1 MNNRELINF
10 RIPRGMRHELN
21 EVCNERGITRT
32 GFIIHLIH
40 NELIKNMKQREEMAK
55 SRHTHNL
62 PEFFST
68 SEMEVVNSNHD
79 W

>member
-10 RIPRGMRHELN
+10 RIPSRMRQELN
-21 EVCNERGITRT
+21 EVCDERGVTRT

-40 NELIKNMKQREEMAK
+40 NELMRNMKRREEMAK

-62 PEFFST
+62 PEFYST
-68 SEMEVVNSNHD
+68 SEMEVVSD

>member
-10 RIPRGMRHELN
+10 RIPSRMRHEIN
-21 EVCNERGITRT
+21 EPSHQRALTRT

-40 NELIKNMKQREEMAK
+40 NELMRNMKRREEMAK

-62 PEFFST
+62 PEFYST
-68 SEMEVVNSNHD
+68 SEMEVVSD